1 MNFLLRWCVR
11 PDVDR
16 DLTLMRIA
24 EGFKCRVRARAELVL
39 LVAVVSALLSAPAL
53 AGERPCKPVERGQR
67 VSVDFRS
74 VSLETVGRYV
84 SCAAEIGLL
93 YSPSALRSRVIT
105 VVAPNPVDAQGL
117 VRVFEAAL
125 RGHGLFLEKRGAY
138 YLVRED
144 AQVPSKSRSTRG
156 R

>member
-1 MNFLLRWCVR
+1 
-11 PDVDR
+11 
-16 DLTLMRIA
+16 MRIL
-24 EGFKCRVRARAELVL
+24 EGFKSRVRARAELAL
-39 LVAVVSALLSAPAL
+39 LVCGVSVLLSAPAS

-93 YSPSALRSRVIT
+93 YSPAALRTRVIT

-117 VRVFEAAL
+117 IRVFEAAL
-125 RGHGLFLEKRGAY
+125 RGHSLFLEKRGAY
-138 YLVRED
+138 YVVRED
-144 AQVPSKSRSTRG
+144 PQVPSKSRSTSG